1 MLGCTLADKMTSTM
15 PMMNHSFRTVA
26 KRPMLKARGS
36 PDHPAGLC
44 QTAGS
49 EFLQLSSLSSGRF
62 SCHGAEADQE
72 QLLPD
77 TWATVYRK
85 DQRHGANT
93 MFKKKFP
100 HAKTQCWGWRRVH
113 ANKTLT
119 KIADEEKKIQKNN
132 LRGFKRVM
140 SNRNT
145 TVNIYQVHK
154 NTDQKWIKNSK
165 GSCPSPNS

>member
-1 MLGCTLADKMTSTM
+1 MLGCNLADKMTSTM
-15 PMMNHSFRTVA
+15 PMINHSFRTVA
-26 KRPMLKARGS
+26 KRPMLKTRGS
-36 PDHPAGLC
+36 PDHPAGPC

-85 DQRHGANT
+85 DRRQGANT
-93 MFKKKFP
+93 IFKKKSP
-100 HAKTQCWGWRRVH
+100 PCQDSVLRMAKYAFCH
-113 ANKTLT
+113 IL
-119 KIADEEKKIQKNN
+119 IQKNN
-132 LRGFKRVM
+132 LRGFKRLM
-140 SNRNT
+140 SNKNKILKVNT

-154 NTDQKWIKNSK
+154 NTDTKNESK
-165 GSCPSPNS
+165 TVKDVGKQ